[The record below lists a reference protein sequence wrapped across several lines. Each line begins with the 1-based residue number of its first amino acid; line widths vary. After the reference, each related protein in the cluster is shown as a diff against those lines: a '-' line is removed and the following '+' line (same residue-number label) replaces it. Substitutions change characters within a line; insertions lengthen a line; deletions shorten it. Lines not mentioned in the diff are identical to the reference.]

1 MVVRFGV
8 SPCGGD
14 MDLGCLETYCRGEY
28 IDLRQRKL
36 QEDGGN
42 YSMRSC
48 VEIYGEV
55 VVYLHAFLAW
65 TLGEVEWQT

>member
-8 SPCGGD
+8 SPSGVD
-14 MDLGCLETYCRGEY
+14 MDLGCLKTYCFGEY

-42 YSMRSC
+42 YTIRSC
-48 VEIYGEV
+48 VEIYV
-55 VVYLHAFLAW
+55 VMV
-65 TLGEVEWQT
+65 V